1 MEQVRRQKG
10 LPLPRRFLMSGACA
24 RYLRQAVGLY
34 ASPKP
39 ARRTDIAQFVDDP
52 YRRIPAAVLFP
63 SVRSATCQSC
73 DQARYTVRQFDTII
87 SRQRTVQQTLIIV
100 FAKPLPE
107 PPKHEAPARCS
118 QRRLGQAMA

>member
-24 RYLRQAVGLY
+24 LYLRQAIELY
-34 ASPKP
+34 ASATPG
-39 ARRTDIAQFVDDP
+39 RRTDIAQFIDDP
-52 YRRIPAAVLFP
+52 NRRIPVAVLFP

-87 SRQRTVQQTLIIV
+87 SRQRTIEQTLALV
-100 FAKPLPE
+100 FAGPKPE
-107 PPKHEAPARCS
+107 PPKHGALGRC
-118 QRRLGQAMA
+118 GQCWLAQAIV